1 MHTFDVHQIR
11 ADFPLLSTQVHGKPL
26 IYFDNGATS
35 QKPWLVINRL
45 NQYYQEENA
54 NVHRGVHYLSDLAT
68 RAYEEARKTIATF
81 IGASSSKEI
90 VFTKGT
96 TDGINTI
103 AFSMGEMLAPGDE
116 ILISGMEH
124 HANIVPWQMVCD
136 RKGLVLKVIPVL
148 DDGTLDL
155 AAFTKLLSK
164 NTKILSLVHVS
175 NTLGTINPIDF
186 IIKQAHSVGAK
197 VLVDAAQSIQ
207 HLPVN
212 VQSMDCDFLVFSG
225 HKVFGP
231 TGIGVLYGKEDL
243 LNELPPYQGGGDM
256 IDQVS
261 FEKTSFQEAPLK
273 FEAGTPNIAG
283 AIALASAFEYL
294 NSIDLASAF
303 EHELLLGKYLRN
315 RMKELPAARFIGE
328 APETCA
334 TLSFLLGTIH
344 PLDVGTLLDK
354 QGIAVRTGHHCT
366 QPLMHRFNI
375 PGTIRASLA
384 FYNTTDEIDHFMV
397 AIERSIQLLS

>member
-1 MHTFDVHQIR
+1 MPTFDVHQIR

-68 RAYEEARKTIATF
+68 RAYEEARKTIAAF

-155 AAFTKLLSK
+155 TAFTKLLSK
-164 NTKILSLVHVS
+164 KTKILSLVHVS

-212 VQSMDCDFLVFSG
+212 VQSMNCDFLVFSG

-231 TGIGVLYGKEDL
+231 TGIGVLYGKQDL

-261 FEKTSFQEAPLK
+261 FEKTTYQEAPLK

-283 AIALASAFEYL
+283 AIALASAFDYL
-294 NSIDLASAF
+294 NSIDLALAF

-315 RMKELPAARFIGE
+315 RMKEFPAARFIGE